1 MQHAFKGLLKT
12 VTLLYDFD
20 EIKVNWREDAH
31 FNKIDLTED
40 KVKKVIRKLKMGKA
54 PGFDTLSNS
63 YFKELANELARPL
76 LSLFQ
81 RVLSHGELPMDWQIL
96 KVCPLFKGSGLRSD
110 VKRWRPLSL
119 GCVSMNLTS
128 DLT

>member
-81 RVLSHGELPMDWQIL
+81 RVLSHSERC
-96 KVCPLFKGSGLRSD
+96 VLFLRGAAFARMLRDGGLCRLA
-110 VKRWRPLSL
+110 VYR
-119 GCVSMNLTS
+119 
-128 DLT
+128 